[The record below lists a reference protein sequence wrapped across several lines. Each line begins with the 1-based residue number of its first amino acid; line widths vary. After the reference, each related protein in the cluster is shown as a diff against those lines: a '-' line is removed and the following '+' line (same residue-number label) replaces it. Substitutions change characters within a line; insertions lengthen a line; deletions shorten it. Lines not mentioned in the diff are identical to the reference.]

1 MFSAL
6 SNAHSL
12 VLSPFPSVSS
22 SVQSCALSSNI
33 AIKLSDALF
42 CATLRFLFSSH
53 SMVTSGVK
61 NLKHLYSPRKTNIGL
76 QWSLPVL
83 GSRIN
88 YLKTKLHSASHP
100 ISFVFTIL
108 PFNDNFKY
116 IQHCSVQLAISK
128 AKFSIFIFHEN
139 IKHKISIPL
148 SIKKLTFHLHRFI
161 DR

>member
-1 MFSAL
+1 MLSPVISL
-6 SNAHSL
+6 SNSL
-12 VLSPFPSVSS
+12 VLSPV
-22 SVQSCALSSNI
+22 L
-33 AIKLSDALF
+33 
-42 CATLRFLFSSH
+42 TLGFLYSSH

-61 NLKHLYSPRKTNIGL
+61 NLVFTCIHPETNIGL

-100 ISFVFTIL
+100 ISFVFTIF
-108 PFNDNFKY
+108 PFNDNFKH

-128 AKFSIFIFHEN
+128 LAKFAIFIFHEN
-139 IKHKISIPL
+139 IKHKTSIPL